1 MARTRLF
8 IYSAAHFAVDFSC
21 ALLLL
26 GRIRPGPGDAL
37 LCLLLYNFCA
47 FALQMPVGLL
57 ADRLDKTTPSPP
69 WAAAPAPWPG

>member
-1 MARTRLF
+1 MR
-8 IYSAAHFAVDFSC
+8 SSSWAHPSQ
-21 ALLLL
+21 
-26 GRIRPGPGDAL
+26 PGDAL

-69 WAAAPAPWPG
+69 WAAAPAPRPS